1 MSAEICVGLCGVAE
15 KDVSDGVEEQG
26 AAYESPG
33 YSDSP
38 IEKYEQ
44 TVN

>member
-15 KDVSDGVEEQG
+15 KDVSDGVEEQC
-26 AAYESPG
+26 AAYECPCH
-33 YSDSP
+33 SDSS

-44 TVN
+44 AVN